1 VKKRK
6 KPLKRKAE
14 RRKKDAVLKQKKR
27 AGVPFKVVP
36 QQGRLLIE
44 VIAAGED
51 PDLFERVGL
60 LTDEVKQVKKRQH
73 DKKVKDK

>member
-1 VKKRK
+1 MATQETELLIARVCE
-6 KPLKRKAE
+6 L
-14 RRKKDAVLKQKKR
+14 LQR

-60 LTDEVKQVKKRQH
+60 LTDEVKQVKKKQH

>member
-1 VKKRK
+1 MTTPETEKLVARVCEF
-6 KPLKRKAE
+6 L
-14 RRKKDAVLKQKKR
+14 QQ

-60 LTDEVKQVKKRQH
+60 LTDEIKQVKKKQQ